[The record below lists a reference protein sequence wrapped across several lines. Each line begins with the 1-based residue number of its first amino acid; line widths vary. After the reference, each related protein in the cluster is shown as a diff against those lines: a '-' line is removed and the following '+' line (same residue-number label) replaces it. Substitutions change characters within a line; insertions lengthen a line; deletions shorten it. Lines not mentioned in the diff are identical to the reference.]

1 MSPQLWIGVIGTVI
15 LLGFILNGVRLAR
28 GPKGHAWNA
37 GVLQAAICALVLP
50 VMWMIVMVSD
60 A

>member
-1 MSPQLWIGVIGTVI
+1 MSPQLWIGIIGTVI

-37 GVLQAAICALVLP
+37 GVLQAAICMMVLP
-50 VMWMIVMVSD
+50 VMWMIVVLSG

>member
-1 MSPQLWIGVIGTVI
+1 MSLQLWIGIIGTVI
-15 LLGFILNGVRLAR
+15 LLGFIINGLRLAR

-37 GVLQAAICALVLP
+37 GVLQAGICALVLP
-50 VMWMIVMVSD
+50 VMWMIVMVSG

>member
-1 MSPQLWIGVIGTVI
+1 MTPQLWIGVIGTII

-37 GVLQAAICALVLP
+37 GVLQAAICAMVLP
-50 VMWMIVMVSD
+50 ILWLIVVMSGG
-60 A
+60 